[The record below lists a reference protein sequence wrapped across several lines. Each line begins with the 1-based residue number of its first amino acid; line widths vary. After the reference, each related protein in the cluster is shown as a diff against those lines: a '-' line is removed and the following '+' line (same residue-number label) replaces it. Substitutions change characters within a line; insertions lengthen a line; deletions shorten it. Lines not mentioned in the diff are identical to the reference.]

1 MKSANG
7 GAKSNGEKARRQS
20 RVLGDAPLLRQVLD
34 AMPNIVAVMNDER
47 RVVFANKSLLQLLGM
62 GDVNG
67 IIGMRPGE
75 ALCCTHAEAAPDG
88 CGSGEACAGCGLMLA
103 SQLALGGEA
112 CTRDALIP
120 RREGLDELDL
130 RIAATPLTVGEEQ
143 FTVLAVTDVGH
154 EKRRDV
160 LQRAF
165 IEQVL
170 GSAGR
175 IQGFADMLRDA
186 APRQA
191 ADGGMVYS
199 LAEKLAEES
208 GRLRAVG
215 K

>member
-1 MKSANG
+1 M
-7 GAKSNGEKARRQS
+7 
-20 RVLGDAPLLRQVLD
+20 LGDAPLLRQVLD

-103 SQLALGGEA
+103 SQLAFGGEA

-170 GSAGR
+170 GSEIGR
-175 IQGFADMLRDA
+175 AH
-186 APRQA
+186 
-191 ADGGMVYS
+191 V
-199 LAEKLAEES
+199 
-208 GRLRAVG
+208 
-215 K
+215 